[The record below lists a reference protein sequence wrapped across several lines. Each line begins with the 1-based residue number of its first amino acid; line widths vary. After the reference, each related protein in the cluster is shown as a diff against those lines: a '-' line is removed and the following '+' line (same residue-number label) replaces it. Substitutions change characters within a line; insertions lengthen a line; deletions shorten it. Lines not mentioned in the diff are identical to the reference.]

1 MHEIRMSLRRLR
13 RGPARG
19 FATALTL
26 SIGVGATTSAFVAV
40 DRVLLRDLPVELGRQ
55 RRRVAG
61 NAKPPS
67 RRRGPKPTIPDAALL
82 AAIEADLEASPWQG
96 EGTV

>member
-1 MHEIRMSLRRLR
+1 MSR
-13 RGPARG
+13 
-19 FATALTL
+19 ATSPGTGRAYGVERVCALW
-26 SIGVGATTSAFVAV
+26 GVPRSSFYAG
-40 DRVLLRDLPVELGRQ
+40 Q